1 MDHGLWVG
9 PQKRINDPLKS
20 LRIYING
27 GAPSVLLNP
36 GFYRAVVDIGN
47 PEIGMILRLGA
58 TTNIS
63 PEGEQEIPV
72 ADVEQLIPL
81 LIN

>member
-1 MDHGLWVG
+1 
-9 PQKRINDPLKS
+9 
-20 LRIYING
+20 
-27 GAPSVLLNP
+27 LNP
-36 GFYRAVVDIGN
+36 GFYRAVVDIVK

-63 PEGEQEIPV
+63 PEGEQEILV